1 LQPVQG
7 RANAVRS
14 WTASSLLLSH
24 SQIRRGFYSSG
35 SGRGAIVVVQ
45 HAAQAL
51 APLDLACIVEVARL
65 WADEL
70 VRQAL
75 MIALGVIMGNEI
87 VKGCAQRLLTEED
100 HALQA
105 GLLDAAWCKMSGV
118 GIPSNHPEEE
128 EALVGDASEIGL
140 LNSYVAKL
148 LLVKPKSTA
157 TKDKVRRQCNAC
169 TVIPSKSF

>member
-1 LQPVQG
+1 
-7 RANAVRS
+7 
-14 WTASSLLLSH
+14 
-24 SQIRRGFYSSG
+24 
-35 SGRGAIVVVQ
+35 
-45 HAAQAL
+45 
-51 APLDLACIVEVARL
+51 
-65 WADEL
+65 
-70 VRQAL
+70 
-75 MIALGVIMGNEI
+75 
-87 VKGCAQRLLTEED
+87 
-100 HALQA
+100 
-105 GLLDAAWCKMSGV
+105 MSGV